1 MSKKK
6 RKTEPFEKLVYI
18 QLARLNVD
26 DFVAITDVLV
36 LNDEKVSKRKKQW
49 LSMLNAG
56 KLTCAAT
63 DKPVAYLSYDVTN
76 HKDVTKRSYHF
87 NFYTENDELLTV
99 DHVYPKSLGGSE
111 MDVDNLQPM
120 IGKYNW
126 EKGSTI

>member
-6 RKTEPFEKLVYI
+6 RKTEPFEKLAYI

-63 DKPVAYLSYDVTN
+63 DKPVSYLSYDVTN

-87 NFYTENDELLTV
+87 NFY